1 MGDVAGG
8 KDIGAG
14 REMDERG
21 KERTGCWGGVG
32 LGVAR
37 TPDSPGLGLLQ
48 RSVAHMTSA
57 RLMIFEFTR

>member
-1 MGDVAGG
+1 ML
-8 KDIGAG
+8 
-14 REMDERG
+14 
-21 KERTGCWGGVG
+21 GGVG

-48 RSVAHMTSA
+48 RSVAHTTSA